1 MLASTGTF
9 DAVYTPSQE
18 VIVKLNGVQDS
29 SKIVHSLPVQSLS
42 NHLLN
47 RFEHKTG
54 PMQSVENA
62 NARSVLNAEHRQ
74 QQRHQQ
80 QQHQHQQQHQK
91 KSYFSFDDFATNPDE
106 RDNGLMNDY
115 ATDYYVE
122 SPAQANNN
130 KKVHASSSSN
140 NEPRWMKSSKD
151 LSQNRDASNL
161 ARGSGTSLLF

>member
-9 DAVYTPSQE
+9 NAVYTPSQE

-29 SKIVHSLPVQSLS
+29 SKIVHSLPMQSLS

-47 RFEHKTG
+47 RFEQKTG
-54 PMQSVENA
+54 RIQSVESTNSH
-62 NARSVLNAEHRQ
+62 SVLNAKHRQ

-80 QQHQHQQQHQK
+80 QQQHQK
-91 KSYFSFDDFATNPDE
+91 KSYFSLDDFATNPDE

-122 SPAQANNN
+122 SPQMNKNN
-130 KKVHASSSSN
+130 VHASN
-140 NEPRWMKSSKD
+140 KQRWMKSSKD
-151 LSQNRDASNL
+151 LSQNRDAGNL

>member
-1 MLASTGTF
+1 M
-9 DAVYTPSQE
+9 
-18 VIVKLNGVQDS
+18 
-29 SKIVHSLPVQSLS
+29 PVQSLS

-47 RFEHKTG
+47 RFDQKTG
-54 PMQSVENA
+54 PMQSVESTNA
-62 NARSVLNAEHRQ
+62 HSVLNAKHRQ

-80 QQHQHQQQHQK
+80 QQHQHQK

-122 SPAQANNN
+122 SQANKNR
-130 KKVHASSSSN
+130 VHAGSN
-140 NEPRWMKSSKD
+140 TEPRWMKSSKD

>member
-1 MLASTGTF
+1 M
-9 DAVYTPSQE
+9 PSQE
-18 VIVKLNGVQDS
+18 VIVKLNGVQSDS
-29 SKIVHSLPVQSLS
+29 GSKIVHSLPVQSPS

-47 RFEHKTG
+47 RFEQKTG
-54 PMQSVENA
+54 PMPSVESTNA
-62 NARSVLNAEHRQ
+62 HSVLNAKHRQ

-80 QQHQHQQQHQK
+80 QQQRHQK
-91 KSYFSFDDFATNPDE
+91 KSYYLLDDFATNPDE

-122 SPAQANNN
+122 SPAQMHSKN
-130 KKVHASSSSN
+130 KVHASSNSIV
-140 NEPRWMKSSKD
+140 PRWMKSSKD